1 MLKFLICLLIPFTG
15 LFAQN
20 KLEREYRVKSDQVPP
35 EAIECIQKF
44 NFAQQ
49 VKWYFEE
56 GLNGKSYEAKT
67 EYRKQ
72 NYSIE
77 FDTLGNLLD
86 VEILIGPELVTFKV
100 LQKINMDLNQRFKK
114 HNVDRIQVQY
124 TGTVEDV
131 FLWIS
136 QNQSNNLTTKYELV
150 IKSGGKLF
158 EILFS
163 DQGDF
168 EQIAEIIPKNSFH
181 LEF

>member
-1 MLKFLICLLIPFTG
+1 MIKFLICLLIPISS

-35 EAIECIQKF
+35 KALGCIQKF
-44 NFAQQ
+44 DFSGQ

-67 EYRKQ
+67 RYRQ
-72 NYSIE
+72 QYYSIE

-86 VEILIGPELVTFKV
+86 VEILIGSELLPVKV
-100 LQKINMDLNQRFKK
+100 SQNIKMDLNRRFKK
-114 HNVDRIQVQY
+114 HKIDRIQVQY

-131 FLWIS
+131 FQWIS

-150 IKSGGKLF
+150 IKTGGKLF

>member
-1 MLKFLICLLIPFTG
+1 MIPFTG

-20 KLEREYRVKSDQVPP
+20 KLEREYRVKSDQVPQK
-35 EAIECIQKF
+35 AIECIQKF

-56 GLNGKSYEAKT
+56 GLNEKSYEAKT
-67 EYRKQ
+67 QYRKQ
-72 NYSIE
+72 YYSIE

-86 VEILIGPELVTFKV
+86 IEILIESELLPSNVSR
-100 LQKINMDLNQRFKK
+100 KINMDLNQRFKK
-114 HNVDRIQVQY
+114 HKIDRIQVQY

-136 QNQSNNLTTKYELV
+136 QNQSNNLTIKYELV
-150 IKSGGKLF
+150 IKAGSKLF
-158 EILFS
+158 EILFT
-163 DQGDF
+163 DQGNF

>member
-1 MLKFLICLLIPFTG
+1 MIKLLICLLIPFSG
-15 LFAQN
+15 LLAQK

-35 EAIECIQKF
+35 KAIACIQKF
-44 NFAQQ
+44 DFSGQ
-49 VKWYFEE
+49 VKWYLEE

-67 EYRKQ
+67 QYRKQ
-72 NYSIE
+72 YYSIE

-86 VEILIGPELVTFKV
+86 VEILIGPELVPFKV

-114 HNVDRIQVQY
+114 HNIDRIQVQY

-150 IKSGGKLF
+150 VKAAGKLF
-158 EILFS
+158 EVLFS

>member
-1 MLKFLICLLIPFTG
+1 LIPFTG
-15 LFAQN
+15 LFAQK
-20 KLEREYRVKSDQVPP
+20 KLEREYRVKADQVPP
-35 EAIECIQKF
+35 KALGCIQKF
-44 NFAQQ
+44 NFGGQ

-72 NYSIE
+72 YYSIE

-86 VEILIGPELVTFKV
+86 VEILIGPELVSFKV
-100 LQKINMDLNQRFKK
+100 LQKINMDLNHRFKK

-136 QNQSNNLTTKYELV
+136 QNQSNNLTIKYELV
-150 IKSGGKLF
+150 IKAGSKFF
-158 EILFS
+158 EILFT
-163 DQGDF
+163 DQGEF
-168 EQIAEIIPKNSFH
+168 EQIAEIIPKSSFH